1 MTERTHPAHTPGADA
16 ARADV
21 VSELWDRAAGVLVK
35 VTMVLLLVFVVVAL
49 AEYATGSPV
58 LEALAM
64 VLGSWALLT
73 LAALHAVDTQCRS
86 LPWRL
91 VTRRRA
97 GGDR

>member
-1 MTERTHPAHTPGADA
+1 MAEREHSTRTAGADA

-21 VSELWDRAAGVLVK
+21 VSELWDQAGQVLAK
-35 VTMVLLLVFVVVAL
+35 VTMVLLLVFVVVAV
-49 AEYATGSPV
+49 AEHATGNPV

-73 LAALHAVDTQCRS
+73 LAALHAVDTQCQT

-91 VTRRRA
+91 LRRRS
-97 GGDR
+97 GSGRR